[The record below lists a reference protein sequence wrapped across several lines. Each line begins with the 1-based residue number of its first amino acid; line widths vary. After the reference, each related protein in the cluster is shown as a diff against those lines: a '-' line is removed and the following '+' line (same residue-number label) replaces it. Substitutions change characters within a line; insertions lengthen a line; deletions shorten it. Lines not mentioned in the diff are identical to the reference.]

1 MSTTRWKDTR
11 VENIE
16 EAINSLM
23 APIPDDEDTSNISRK
38 NWKMVKLFSNNETI
52 TLLEKSVEFNIVN
65 FSYDKITNTGLEKN
79 RVPQTGFIIVYS
91 IENQVNY
98 IINRNSEAKLILRK
112 MLSYNG
118 RNEIDNNSFTID
130 SDFFLWL
137 INRIYYANNE
147 IDVGEEPSSVLKI
160 NAIKGFQGDTED
172 SQTTVTASGESVMN
186 VISVLSFFLESRQLK
201 KVSIELSY
209 REHLKIDV
217 VIKNGVLDIDLMS
230 YMGKLDSEDMD
241 KKKANLFLLTYLH
254 IVPVQIQEYST
265 DKENELWNTSCYVA
279 FIKDV
284 ADTIAK
290 KIEEKKY
297 SIERLNNN
305 EMHKEKA

>member
-118 RNEIDNNSFTID
+118 RNEIDNNSFMID

-172 SQTTVTASGESVMN
+172 SQTTVTASGESVM
-186 VISVLSFFLESRQLK
+186 LRHARQKALCGGGRCDGARDT
-201 KVSIELSY
+201 VPVAN
-209 REHLKIDV
+209 R
-217 VIKNGVLDIDLMS
+217 
-230 YMGKLDSEDMD
+230 SERR
-241 KKKANLFLLTYLH
+241 LCLVCGLRH
-254 IVPVQIQEYST
+254 IVH
-265 DKENELWNTSCYVA
+265 
-279 FIKDV
+279 KDD
-284 ADTIAK
+284 AHHSLSPSD
-290 KIEEKKY
+290 
-297 SIERLNNN
+297 
-305 EMHKEKA
+305 